1 MQLSLHGATVTLE
14 YPCSHFPG
22 SLLANGSSKTCS
34 SVSHQQGKTPV
45 TPSQRAVTKIT
56 KKGKGRL
63 KSYFLYTVNYG
74 RTVLDCYGWSNNER
88 RQAIISHT
96 HSLSWHKSYY
106 VSHWVSSSGQPYS
119 PMSAVTN
126 LTTDLGDDVCAGA
139 RWPVVMQ
146 HTMATGQCVYDSV
159 YEG

>member
-1 MQLSLHGATVTLE
+1 M
-14 YPCSHFPG
+14 
-22 SLLANGSSKTCS
+22 
-34 SVSHQQGKTPV
+34 
-45 TPSQRAVTKIT
+45 
-56 KKGKGRL
+56 
-63 KSYFLYTVNYG
+63 
-74 RTVLDCYGWSNNER
+74 LDCYGWSNNER
-88 RQAIISHT
+88 RQAIISHI
-96 HSLSWHKSYY
+96 HSFSWNKSYY